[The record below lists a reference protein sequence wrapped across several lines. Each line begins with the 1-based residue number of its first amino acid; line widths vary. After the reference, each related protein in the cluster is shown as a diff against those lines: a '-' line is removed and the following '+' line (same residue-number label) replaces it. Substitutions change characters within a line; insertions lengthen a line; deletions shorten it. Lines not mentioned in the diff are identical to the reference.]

1 MIINAQRQHQA
12 KAIDLISTAFSQ
24 DPQFYAYTQGNQA
37 KNKLIARLAFETCLA
52 SKTAFFTDDLNAV
65 ILCKPSIGKG
75 FYIWPFL
82 INLLFPFVFGIKPLL
97 NLIKIEDALEKT
109 RQKTAGGIYIW
120 MIATDPNHQGKGLG
134 SALLSH
140 IDSLAATQYS
150 DIFLET
156 AKASNAQ
163 YYAKRGFVLYDELS
177 PNSALTVYFMR
188 KTCTKS

>member
-12 KAIDLISTAFSQ
+12 KAIDLISAAFSH

-37 KNKLIARLAFETCLA
+37 KNRLIARLAFETCLA

-75 FYIWPFL
+75 FYIRPFL
-82 INLLFPFVFGIKPLL
+82 INLLFPFLFGIKPLL
-97 NLIKIEDALEKT
+97 NLLKIENALEKK
-109 RQKTAGGIYIW
+109 RQKTAGGLYIW

-140 IDSLAATQYS
+140 IDSLATSQYS

-156 AKASNAQ
+156 AKVSNTE
-163 YYAKRGFVLYDELS
+163 YYAKRGFVLYDELIHS
-177 PNSALTVYFMR
+177 SALTIYFMR
-188 KTCTKS
+188 KSSTKS